1 MLNFTLWWCFQ
12 EVSSLPEGAS
22 VPALGLSNKA
32 VYDGSQSSVQDDR
45 LIQTPSNQQYAETC
59 FSPLHL
65 TGTCSVGTLSAYVPT
80 DSLSNC
86 WGEGGMV
93 GVYAIPVNQ
102 FLLIQYYDYVFIIF
116 EVLMYT
122 FLLILQ
128 SAGCSPLLVRY
139 GAIEMTALIITVI
152 IILFCSCSYCYRY

>member
-1 MLNFTLWWCFQ
+1 
-12 EVSSLPEGAS
+12 
-22 VPALGLSNKA
+22 
-32 VYDGSQSSVQDDR
+32 
-45 LIQTPSNQQYAETC
+45 
-59 FSPLHL
+59 
-65 TGTCSVGTLSAYVPT
+65 
-80 DSLSNC
+80 
-86 WGEGGMV
+86 MV

-152 IILFCSCSYCYRY
+152 NILICSCYYDYYCYYYIYLQLLLLLLLLLYLFAAAIMIITVIIYLFAAALIITVIIILICSCS